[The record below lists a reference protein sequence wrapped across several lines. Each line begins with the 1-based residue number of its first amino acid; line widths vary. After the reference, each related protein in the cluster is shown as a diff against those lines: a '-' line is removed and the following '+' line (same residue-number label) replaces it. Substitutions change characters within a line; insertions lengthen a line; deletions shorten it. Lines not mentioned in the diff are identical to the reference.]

1 MLVVLIDEERY
12 FAETVQA
19 FLEIEGFTVQHFSDA
34 STAFQSLSGR
44 TSIPKEFCMLVD
56 VALAA
61 GTDRE
66 MFSEV
71 RTEKYLT
78 TGLVLIDEL
87 FNRTPIWQHHA
98 NSIILYTA
106 HYTTALWD
114 RIADFAS
121 SRSLSVWQKRP
132 NASGAE
138 IVALVQARRHVGQPI
153 KG

>member
-1 MLVVLIDEERY
+1 MLVVIVDEERY
-12 FAETVQA
+12 FSETVQA
-19 FLEIEGFTVQHFSDA
+19 FLEIEGYEVQHFSDA
-34 STAFQSLSGR
+34 TTAFQSLNGR
-44 TSIPKEFCMLVD
+44 KELPNDFCMLVD

-61 GTDRE
+61 GSDRE
-66 MFSEV
+66 MFSES

-78 TGLVLIDEL
+78 TGLVMIDEL
-87 FNRTPIWQHHA
+87 FSQNGMWEARA

-121 SRSLSVWQKRP
+121 ARSLSVWQKRP

-138 IVALVQARRHVGQPI
+138 IVELVQARRRPAQTARV
-153 KG
+153 